1 MAHKI
6 ESYIT
11 ELLGLHH
18 CVTVSQLG
26 SFIYRDS
33 QASANAITRE
43 IRPSVRT
50 LFFNSAIL
58 EDDGILVNHIRQQ
71 EGLNYNQALAVVHDF
86 VSDIKQ
92 KLQEK
97 RNLAFG
103 TLGNFFLNQD
113 QQIFFLPSS
122 TLNFSKE
129 TFGLPM
135 MRLDELMASKETLAH
150 TVVEKPAKVQ
160 EPVIESIEVE
170 FEEAEVVH
178 IEEPKVRKMHWL
190 FRAAAILAILTLAGT
205 GTWFGM
211 QYVKS
216 QNKGTQQASVLP
228 MQTQPSPEAQA
239 QQIPEAKTT
248 EAVTEEM
255 VPSVS
260 ETPEKVEVPSMD
272 AYRETLTSEKGSF
285 YVLGGMYMDE
295 NLAIGECKRWNAAGH
310 AATNIKSENSSL
322 TKVVLGRFKTEKEAS
337 EFANRLPLLAGSNIS
352 VRQAVIIK

>member
-1 MAHKI
+1 MANKI

-71 EGLNYNQALAVVHDF
+71 EGLNYNQALTVVHDF
-86 VSDIKQ
+86 VADIKN
-92 KLQEK
+92 KLEEK
-97 RNLAFG
+97 RNLSFG
-103 TLGNFFLNQD
+103 ALGNFFLNQE
-113 QQIFFLPSS
+113 QQIFFLPSN
-122 TLNFSKE
+122 TLNFSKD

-135 MRLDELMASKETLAH
+135 MRLDELMAPKENVIQP
-150 TVVEKPAKVQ
+150 VVEKPAKVQ
-160 EPVIESIEVE
+160 EIVLETLTEE

-190 FRAAAILAILTLAGT
+190 FRAAAIFAILTLAGT

-216 QNKGTQQASVLP
+216 QQKGTQQASVLP
-228 MQTQPSPEAQA
+228 IQ
-239 QQIPEAKTT
+239 
-248 EAVTEEM
+248 
-255 VPSVS
+255 
-260 ETPEKVEVPSMD
+260 
-272 AYRETLTSEKGSF
+272 TLTEKEIQDVAPAAQEIAAVAEETVSTSAEPSLQSIPSIEAYMETMKAEKGLF

-295 NLAIGECKRWNAAGH
+295 SLAAAECKRWIAAGH
-310 AATNIKSENSSL
+310 AASHIKPENSSL
-322 TKVVLGRFKTEKEAS
+322 SKVVLGRFNTEQEAS
-337 EFANRLPLLAGSNIS
+337 EFANRLPLLTGSNIS

>member
-1 MAHKI
+1 MANKI

-71 EGLNYNQALAVVHDF
+71 EGLNYNQALTVVHDF
-86 VSDIKQ
+86 VADIKN
-92 KLQEK
+92 KLEEK
-97 RNLAFG
+97 RNLSFG
-103 TLGNFFLNQD
+103 ALGNFFLNQE
-113 QQIFFLPSS
+113 QQIFFLPSN
-122 TLNFSKE
+122 TLNFSKD

-135 MRLDELMASKETLAH
+135 MRLDELMAPKENVIQP
-150 TVVEKPAKVQ
+150 VVEKPAKVQ
-160 EPVIESIEVE
+160 EIVLETLTEE

-190 FRAAAILAILTLAGT
+190 FRAAAIFAILTLAGT

-216 QNKGTQQASVLP
+216 QQKGTQQASVLP
-228 MQTQPSPEAQA
+228 IQ
-239 QQIPEAKTT
+239 
-248 EAVTEEM
+248 
-255 VPSVS
+255 
-260 ETPEKVEVPSMD
+260 
-272 AYRETLTSEKGSF
+272 TLTEKEIQDVAPAAQEIAAVAEETVSTSAEPSLQSIPSIEAYMETMKAEKGLF

-295 NLAIGECKRWNAAGH
+295 SLAAAECKRWIAVGH
-310 AATNIKSENSSL
+310 AASHIKPENSSL
-322 TKVVLGRFKTEKEAS
+322 SKVVLGRFNTEQEAS
-337 EFANRLPLLAGSNIS
+337 EFANRLPLLTGSNIS